1 MHVGQQGDSIP
12 WSVCGWVCY
21 ATGGKR
27 IFLEK
32 LNFVGS
38 WWSASRKSLK
48 PHKYFVSSFR
58 RWLRFGLV
66 TLFADHLFLPLFF
79 CSCICWRSRALSSF
93 LLFLFLF
100 IFIFFSF
107 FFRSNRHGFAL
118 WFSNCRPLI
127 ADSDLSV
134 FFFVKTCRRLLFD
147 RSRHLEEFF
156 QNTRAFCTNC
166 TILNFVYKN
175 LYEGLFINL
184 LNYKCPNNKIYII
197 RMI

>member
-1 MHVGQQGDSIP
+1 MKRVTKIVETTQIFCFIVPTMAAVWFGDSI
-12 WSVCGWVCY
+12 C
-21 ATGGKR
+21 
-27 IFLEK
+27 
-32 LNFVGS
+32 
-38 WWSASRKSLK
+38 
-48 PHKYFVSSFR
+48 
-58 RWLRFGLV
+58 
-66 TLFADHLFLPLFF
+66 
-79 CSCICWRSRALSSF
+79 RSPLSSF
-93 LLFLFLF
+93 IFLLLHLLEVASFIILSSFF
-100 IFIFFSF
+100 IFIYFYFLFFF
-107 FFRSNRHGFAL
+107 FFRSNRHGFVL

-134 FFFVKTCRRLLFD
+134 FFFVKTCQRLPFD
-147 RSRHLEEFF
+147 RSRHLEKFF